1 MKILASQFSLIKY
14 IYEWH
19 NKQAPTILNVE
30 IVRKLT
36 RFITELRPLLMF
48 RRTSNTLSNNDD
60 D

>member
-14 IYEWH
+14 IYEWN
-19 NKQAPTILNVE
+19 NKQAPTILNIE

-36 RFITELRPLLMF
+36 RFIIELKPFLIF
-48 RRTSNTLSNNDD
+48 RRTSNALSNNDD